1 MTPVETDI
9 VVEVVRGSFVKRR
22 ADGTVD
28 YVSPIPAPFH
38 YGSVPG
44 TTAADG
50 DPEDVVLLGPPRRR
64 GDRLRARV
72 WGVVHLLDDG
82 RADDKLVCSP
92 RPPTEA
98 EWALV
103 HLFFRVWVVAKRAR
117 ALLRGARGATRFL
130 ALERS
135 A

>member
-1 MTPVETDI
+1 VIPSETDI

-22 ADGTVD
+22 SDGTVD
-28 YVSPIPAPFH
+28 YASPIPAPFH

-44 TTAADG
+44 TRGEDG
-50 DPEDVVLLGPPRRR
+50 DPLDVVLLGPSRRR
-64 GDRLRARV
+64 GDRLRAPV
-72 WGVVHLLDDG
+72 WGMVRLMDDG
-82 RADDKLVCSP
+82 RVDDKLVCSP
-92 RPPTEA
+92 HPPTAA

-103 HLFFRVWVVAKRAR
+103 HAFFRVWVVAKRAR
-117 ALLRGARGATRFL
+117 ALLRGARGTTRFV

>member
-1 MTPVETDI
+1 MNPVETDI
-9 VVEVVRGSFVKRR
+9 VVEVLRGSFVKRR

-44 TTAADG
+44 TRAADG
-50 DPEDVVLLGPPRRR
+50 DPDDAILLGPLRRVGER
-64 GDRLRARV
+64 VRMPV

-82 RADDKLVCSP
+82 DADDKLVCSP
-92 RPPTEA
+92 RPPTAA

-103 HLFFRVWVVAKRAR
+103 DLFFRVWVVAKRSR
-117 ALLRGARGATRFL
+117 AWLRGARGPTRFV
-130 ALERS
+130 ALERL

>member
-1 MTPVETDI
+1 MNPPETDI
-9 VVEVVRGSFVKRR
+9 IVEVVRGSVVKRR
-22 ADGTVD
+22 ADGTID

-44 TTAADG
+44 TAGADG
-50 DPEDVVLLGPPRRR
+50 DPVDVVLLGPPRTR
-64 GDRLRARV
+64 GELVRAPG
-72 WGVVHLLDDG
+72 WGVGHLLDDG
-82 RADDKLVCSP
+82 QPDDKLVCSP
-92 RPPTEA
+92 RPPTAA

-103 HLFFRVWVVAKRAR
+103 HAFFRVWVVAKRAR
-117 ALLRGARGATRFL
+117 ALLRGARGATRFV